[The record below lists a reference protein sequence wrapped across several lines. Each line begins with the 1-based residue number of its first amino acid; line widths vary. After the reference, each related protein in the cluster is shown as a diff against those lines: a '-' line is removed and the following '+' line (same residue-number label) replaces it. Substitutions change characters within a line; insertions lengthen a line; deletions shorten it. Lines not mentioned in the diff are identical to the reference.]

1 MKRKAFTF
9 DITFLPIIRTSLTF
23 TVHVLRGE
31 ARKRREDRNQS
42 HRGTDPL
49 ALSLWSIFK
58 ICFPS
63 FRYHKRERLSHT
75 GNFDTG
81 HFHVGR
87 GVRVRERPPRGD
99 RGREEDRDGD
109 QSLSAFQFA
118 RSKNGG
124 EREREREVGCRST
137 GDRFFLR
144 FCNAIK
150 ALLRFSRQSFDFLSD
165 VSAE

>member
-23 TVHVLRGE
+23 TVHVLRRE

-58 ICFPS
+58 ICFPF

-87 GVRVRERPPRGD
+87 GVRVRERPPRGE
-99 RGREEDRDGD
+99 RGRRIGTGINLCPHFNLRGAKTE
-109 QSLSAFQFA
+109 
-118 RSKNGG
+118 
-124 EREREREVGCRST
+124 ERERGRSS
-137 GDRFFLR
+137 
-144 FCNAIK
+144 
-150 ALLRFSRQSFDFLSD
+150 LLQCHQGPPQIQQTII
-165 VSAE
+165 